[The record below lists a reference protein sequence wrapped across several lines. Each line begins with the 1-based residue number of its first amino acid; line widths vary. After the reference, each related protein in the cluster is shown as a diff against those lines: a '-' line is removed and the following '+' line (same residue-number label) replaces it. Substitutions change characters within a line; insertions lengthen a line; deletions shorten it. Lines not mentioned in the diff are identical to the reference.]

1 MNQSQ
6 GWPNKAMRAGLIAL
20 ASSLLWLVLNVIAAN
35 LSLLFRLTFPVAL
48 IVFMAALTTGLILLL
63 AGSIAIIFRGVDL

>member
-1 MNQSQ
+1 
-6 GWPNKAMRAGLIAL
+6 
-20 ASSLLWLVLNVIAAN
+20 LVLNVIAAN